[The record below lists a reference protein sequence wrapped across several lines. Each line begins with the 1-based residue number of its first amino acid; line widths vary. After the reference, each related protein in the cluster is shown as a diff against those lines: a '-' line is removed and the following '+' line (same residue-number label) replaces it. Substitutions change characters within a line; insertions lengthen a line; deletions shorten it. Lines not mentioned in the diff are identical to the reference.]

1 MIKKN
6 SRFEQLK
13 IDHRVGQFLARREL
27 SRSSKWTTSLIVFV
41 MLLTFLNLVVVSG
54 ILVGLIQGSLDQYK
68 KFSSGDII
76 ISSFLDRDVI
86 ENTQEIIPII
96 ETAPFIDAYS
106 VRYSSGGQV
115 EANFRNVVLK
125 DEKRNVVSTFIT
137 GINPKKEDQ
146 VTSLSSLIVEGSFID
161 EFDSDAIVIGSF
173 LLQEYNRN
181 EFPGLTT
188 LTNTGVGSRVLVK
201 IGTSSKEFVIKGI
214 IKSKVNDVDGKVFML
229 ESEFRKLANRNNL
242 NANDIAIRLV
252 PGSDA
257 LVTKQALIDSG
268 VGESARVQTSEEA
281 IPQFLEQIK
290 TTFSL
295 LGNGISAIGLVVAAI
310 TIFIVIFVN
319 AITRR
324 RYIGILKGIGITQ
337 RAIIISYILQSLFYA
352 LTGSILGII
361 IVFAFLKPFFDA
373 NPINFPFSDG
383 ILVAT
388 VSGTALRTVILLIA
402 TIIAGYIPS
411 RMIIKQNTLAAIL
424 GR

>member
-54 ILVGLIQGSLDQYK
+54 ILIGLIQGSLDQYK

-86 ENTQEIIPII
+86 ENTQSILPIV
-96 ETAPFIDAYS
+96 ETAPFVDSYS

-125 DEKRNVVSTFIT
+125 DEKRNVVSTFVT
-137 GINPKKEDQ
+137 GIDPKKEDE
-146 VTSLSSLIVEGSFID
+146 VTSLSSLLVEGSFID

-173 LLQEYNRN
+173 LLQEYNKN

-188 LTNTGVGSRVLVK
+188 LTDTGVGSRVLVK

-214 IKSKVNDVDGKVFML
+214 VKSKVSEVDAKVFML
-229 ESEFRKLANRNNL
+229 ESEFQKLANRNDL
-242 NANDIAIRLV
+242 NANDIAIRLI
-252 PGSDA
+252 PGSDS
-257 LVTKQALIDSG
+257 LVTKEALIASG
-268 VGESARVQTSEEA
+268 VGETARVQTSEEA
-281 IPQFLEQIK
+281 IPQFLDQIK

-324 RYIGILKGIGITQ
+324 RYIGILKGIGITP

-352 LTGSILGII
+352 LVGSIVGII

-402 TIIAGYIPS
+402 TVIAGYIPS
-411 RMIIKQNTLAAIL
+411 RMVIKQNTLAAIL

>member
-6 SRFEQLK
+6 SRFEQLR
-13 IDHRVGQFLARREL
+13 IDHRVGQFLAKREL
-27 SRSSKWTTSLIVFV
+27 ARSSKWTTSLIVFV

-54 ILVGLIQGSLDQYK
+54 ILIGLIQGSLDQYK

-76 ISSFLDRDVI
+76 ISSFLDRDII
-86 ENTQEIIPII
+86 ENTQSILPII
-96 ETAPFIDAYS
+96 ATAPNVDAYS

-115 EANFRNVVLK
+115 EANFRNVVRN

-137 GINPKKEDQ
+137 GINPEKEDE
-146 VTSLSSLIVEGSFID
+146 VTTLSSLLVEGAFID
-161 EFDSDAIVIGSF
+161 EFDSDAIVIGGF
-173 LLQEYNRN
+173 LLQDYNRN

-188 LTNTGVGSRVLVK
+188 LTNTGIGSRVLVK
-201 IGTSSKEFVIKGI
+201 IGNSSKEFVIKGI
-214 IKSKVNDVDGKVFML
+214 VKSKVSEVDAKVFML
-229 ESEFRKLANRNNL
+229 ESEFKKLANRTDL

-252 PGSDA
+252 PGSDP
-257 LVTKQALIDSG
+257 LITQRALIASG

-281 IPQFLEQIK
+281 IPQFLDQIK

-324 RYIGILKGIGITQ
+324 RYIGILKGIGITP

-352 LTGSILGII
+352 LIGSIIGII

-388 VSGTALRTVILLIA
+388 VSGTALRTIILLIA
-402 TIIAGYIPS
+402 TVIAGYIPA
-411 RMIIKQNTLAAIL
+411 RMVIKQNTLAAIL